1 MNKKP
6 NILMIVTDQE
16 YAHQPMPAE
25 FALPSRDRIRA
36 RGVTFN
42 NHHCT
47 TTVCTPSRSV
57 IYTGQAYAAH
67 PHVRQHQFRLDRRHE
82 GRSENL
88 AHHRPY
94 AARSGL
100 PHRL

>member
-1 MNKKP
+1 MMNKQP

-25 FALPSRDRIRA
+25 FALPSRDRIRS

-47 TTVCTPSRSV
+47 TTVTRS
-57 IYTGQAYAAH
+57 ARPRAAPPRRTCSLGAIFGSSH
-67 PHVRQHQFRLDRRHE
+67 CLD
-82 GRSENL
+82 
-88 AHHRPY
+88 
-94 AARSGL
+94 
-100 PHRL
+100 